1 MNIKMNHVD
10 GTNKGSVVLYALSTC
25 QWCMKIKALLNQ
37 LNIEYYYIDVDLADE
52 KDQDEIVEEIKKYN
66 PACSFPTIVVD
77 DNYSIIGFDEEKIRE
92 RFE

>member
-1 MNIKMNHVD
+1 
-10 GTNKGSVVLYALSTC
+10 
-25 QWCMKIKALLNQ
+25 MKTKALLNQ
-37 LNIEYYYIDVDLADE
+37 LNIEYSYIDVDLADE

-66 PACSFPTIVVD
+66 PACSFPTIIVD